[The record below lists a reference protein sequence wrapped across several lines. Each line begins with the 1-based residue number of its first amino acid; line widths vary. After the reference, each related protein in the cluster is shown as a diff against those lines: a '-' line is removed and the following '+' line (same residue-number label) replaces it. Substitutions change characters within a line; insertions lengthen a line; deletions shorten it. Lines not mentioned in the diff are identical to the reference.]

1 MRRGRCAM
9 FSISK
14 TVVACLAACVLASN
28 AQAYEFG
35 RPATPDEI
43 KAWDIDVR
51 PDGVGLPDGSGTA
64 AHGKEVYDDNCSAC
78 HGDAGQG
85 GYKDRLVGGQG
96 TLATSHPVKTVGSY
110 WPYATSLFDYV
121 RRAMPY
127 PAPGSL
133 SDDDTYAVVAYLLS
147 LNGIVPADATLD
159 KASLPKIEMPNRD
172 GFIPEPEFRVI
183 TNSR

>member
-1 MRRGRCAM
+1 M

-14 TVVACLAACVLASN
+14 TVMACLAACLLAP
-28 AQAYEFG
+28 AAGAYEFG
-35 RPATPDEI
+35 RPATPEDIE
-43 KAWDIDVR
+43 AWDIDVR
-51 PDGVGLPDGSGTA
+51 PDGVGLPEGGGTV
-64 AHGKEVYDDNCSAC
+64 AHGKEVYDENCSAC
-78 HGDAGQG
+78 HGDVGQG

-96 TLATSHPVKTVGSY
+96 TLATNQPVKTVGSY

-147 LNGIVPADATLD
+147 LNGIVPGDATLD
-159 KASLPKIEMPNRD
+159 RSSLPKIRMPNRD

-183 TNSR
+183 ENSR

>member
-1 MRRGRCAM
+1 M

-14 TVVACLAACVLASN
+14 TVLACLAACVLGGSA
-28 AQAYEFG
+28 ADAYEFG

-51 PDGVGLPDGSGTA
+51 PDGAGLPDGGGTVTR
-64 AHGKEVYDDNCSAC
+64 GKAVYDENCAAC

-85 GYKDRLVGGQG
+85 GYRDRLVGGQG
-96 TLATSHPVKTVGSY
+96 TLATSQPVKTVGSY

-133 SDDDTYAVVAYLLS
+133 SDDDTYAVVAYLLN
-147 LNGIVPADATLD
+147 LNGIVPAGATLD
-159 KASLPKIEMPNRD
+159 KSSLPKITMPNRD